1 MSSDTDLVAVE
12 GDDPKPNLAV
22 DRFVFSQGL
31 DLILNSSAQLASVFG
46 GDLVRAL
53 VFFAIVRASVAHLN
67 VRGALSDQAQD
78 GLFPNDLRRPVSV
91 LGVSQFLSVP
101 YETTRRHVLRLVE
114 DGLCRRLGSR
124 QFIVESD
131 VLERPDIVELATY
144 MSRQLQLMSRRVEA
158 ACRADGEI

>member
-1 MSSDTDLVAVE
+1 MSFDEPAIDGEETQS
-12 GDDPKPNLAV
+12 NLSL

>member
-1 MSSDTDLVAVE
+1 MSFDEPAIDGEETQS
-12 GDDPKPNLAV
+12 NLSL

-158 ACRADGEI
+158 ACRADGEA

>member
-1 MSSDTDLVAVE
+1 MSFDEPAIDGEETQS
-12 GDDPKPNLAV
+12 NLSL

-158 ACRADGEI
+158 ACRTDGEA